1 MEEVFNFE
9 RFYLGRF
16 YYLEMKDELECFFNW
31 KVEKMKKDY
40 DCDKMD
46 IILKYEKDIVDLYS
60 LLMEKSDM
68 ELRLL

>member
-1 MEEVFNFE
+1 
-9 RFYLGRF
+9 
-16 YYLEMKDELECFFNW
+16 
-31 KVEKMKKDY
+31 MKKDY